1 MVVFLF
7 SFLYQQAGERFSSNS
22 EVTSIFHCLIKNF
35 NVIHVQTVST
45 NLYLTDDG
53 VCNYTLIIGI
63 FRQVDELE
71 LASSHSLVH
80 IFAVMPVTI
89 LHLCTE
95 IGIFNDKLAKYAL
108 KSKYWVNICSRNLDK
123 IYAICCMFLLLLD
136 MCGRHRIYSMIGK
149 NNTSYDF
156 FCAITILSVL
166 RHTISR
172 NCLYW
177 KLLK

>member
-1 MVVFLF
+1 M
-7 SFLYQQAGERFSSNS
+7 
-22 EVTSIFHCLIKNF
+22 
-35 NVIHVQTVST
+35 IHVQTVST

-123 IYAICCMFLLLLD
+123 IMRFVACFYYFLICAGD
-136 MCGRHRIYSMIGK
+136 IG
-149 NNTSYDF
+149 F
-156 FCAITILSVL
+156 IP
-166 RHTISR
+166 
-172 NCLYW
+172 
-177 KLLK
+177 